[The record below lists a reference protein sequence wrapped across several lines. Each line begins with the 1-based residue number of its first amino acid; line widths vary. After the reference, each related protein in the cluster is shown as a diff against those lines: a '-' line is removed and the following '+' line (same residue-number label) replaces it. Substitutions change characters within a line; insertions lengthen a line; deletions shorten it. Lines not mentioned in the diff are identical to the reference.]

1 MKGIQVVLVGFQV
14 FVYYAVCNLY
24 HSKVGNVQC
33 TSSELCQELLWHP
46 DLLEMHHQQA
56 LFQISPA
63 LNNNMQPNLFQPLHD
78 NW

>member
-1 MKGIQVVLVGFQV
+1 MKGQQVVLVGLHV

-24 HSKVGNVQC
+24 HSKVGNIQC
-33 TSSELCQELLWHP
+33 AYSKLRQELLWYP